1 MKYICSLSDEF
12 NEQEYE
18 MAKYFDLDKNLVHLL
33 YSRGI
38 NDKEKMNKFLYPN
51 LSNLYDP
58 FLFENR

>member
-1 MKYICSLSDEF
+1 MKYICSLSDKF

-38 NDKEKMNKFLYPN
+38 DNKDKMNKFLYLN
-51 LSNLYDP
+51 L
-58 FLFENR
+58 